1 MPHHPRQLGGPAL
14 LSSTARAASKCPAD
28 DPAAAWTVA
37 GGARA
42 GATLACSPAH

>member
-14 LSSTARAASKCPAD
+14 VSSAARAASKCPAD
-28 DPAAAWTVA
+28 NPAAVWTVA
-37 GGARA
+37 RGA